1 MADEKKVIPAPVIQ
15 RLPQYLSYVRD
26 YRNEHGDG
34 ASNLRSHDIARALG
48 LTTSTVRQDFTHLD
62 FYGVSQH
69 GYDVA
74 LMEKVLAHTLGLDSK
89 KNLVI
94 IGAGNMGRALA
105 TNGNFGRFGF
115 CVRGIFDID
124 PGIVGDKVGDL
135 VVQHVE
141 QLTEFV
147 AGSGIEIGVIAVPS
161 KAAQSAADRLVLS
174 GVKGLL
180 NLAFTRVVAPRNVN
194 VVDGRIV
201 SSMLQ
206 LSCMMAVSAE
216 EAE

>member
-1 MADEKKVIPAPVIQ
+1 MEDDKKAIPAPVIQ

-26 YRNEHGDG
+26 YRNDNGDG
-34 ASNLRSHDIARALG
+34 AANLRSHDIARALG

-74 LMEKVLAHTLGLDSK
+74 LMEKVLARVLGLDSK

-105 TNGNFGRFGF
+105 ANGNFGKYGF

-124 PGIVGDKVGDL
+124 PDVIGDEVGDFK
-135 VVQHVE
+135 VQHVD
-141 QLTEFV
+141 QLAEFV
-147 AGSGIEIGVIAVPS
+147 AASEIDIGVIAVPS

-174 GVKGLL
+174 GVRGFL
-180 NLAFTRVVAPRNVN
+180 NLAFTRVVAPRNVT

-206 LSCMMAVSAE
+206 LSCMMAASAE
-216 EAE
+216 ETE